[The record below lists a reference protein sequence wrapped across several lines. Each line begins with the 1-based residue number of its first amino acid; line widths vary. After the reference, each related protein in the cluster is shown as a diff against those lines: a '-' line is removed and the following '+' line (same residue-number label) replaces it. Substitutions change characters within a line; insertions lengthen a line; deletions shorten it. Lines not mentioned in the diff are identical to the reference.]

1 VAPVSKD
8 GFLIACVEQEGVS
21 WVGVP
26 LAVSVVDTVVETV
39 VLDISVTVA
48 VWLVVCVDVSVS
60 VILDVSVRAGNA
72 DWVTVTME
80 ALSKMVMGEADSVM
94 VRAEQMLGEA
104 ELAKLDGLTD
114 VETSLDE
121 EELAGLE
128 MATEVGMPLDEVGAS
143 ERVRILVDKVV
154 RPIELE
160 ATCPLQVPNSF
171 WHFFASQ

>member
-1 VAPVSKD
+1 
-8 GFLIACVEQEGVS
+8 
-21 WVGVP
+21 
-26 LAVSVVDTVVETV
+26 
-39 VLDISVTVA
+39 
-48 VWLVVCVDVSVS
+48 
-60 VILDVSVRAGNA
+60 
-72 DWVTVTME
+72 ME

-171 WHFFASQ
+171 